1 MDPEREI
8 EVKDFHKEYY
18 ENKHFVEEVDLKELQ
33 KVIHRYD
40 RNMIGLNLCH
50 KTFSRPCI

>member
-40 RNMIGLNLCH
+40 RNMIGLNLSH